1 MAVATVPH
9 DPALQAERDDARWDE
24 AVDEHR
30 AALAA
35 LLDVAESFSAQAWD
49 EPWVPGKWT
58 RAQVAEHLALAYEAA
73 LREIATGEAM
83 RARVPVW
90 RQKLLRWVLL
100 PHILF
105 HRSFPIRAVSP
116 REIRPAEPTLSQREQ
131 LARLRDLGER
141 FERELDASRRKGG
154 GGISHPYFG
163 RVGPV
168 KGMRFMAVHIEH
180 HTRQLATGK

>member
-9 DPALQAERDDARWDE
+9 DPALQTERDDPRWDE
-24 AVDEHR
+24 AADEHR
-30 AALAA
+30 TALAA
-35 LLDVAESFSAQAWD
+35 FLDAAESLSDERWS

-58 RAQVAEHLALAYEAA
+58 RAQIAEHLALAYEAA
-73 LREIATGEAM
+73 LRELATGEAM
-83 RARVPVW
+83 RARVPRW
-90 RQKLLRWVLL
+90 RQTLLRWVVL

-105 HRSFPIRAVSP
+105 HRSFPLRAVSP
-116 REIRPAEPTLSQREQ
+116 REIRPPESTRSRREQ
-131 LARLRDLGER
+131 LRRLRDLGER
-141 FERELDASRRKGG
+141 FEREVDAARRKGG

-180 HTRQLATGK
+180 HTRQVATGK